1 MYPMSANYIGY
12 LNDKALQLRRMA
24 RIYKIYFT
32 DALLRL
38 ADELEEKAAEI
49 AARSE
54 TTPD

>member
-1 MYPMSANYIGY
+1 MSANNIGY